1 MLPRGWSMIALFL
14 KSAASALSSV
24 ARVRAPLTIAKART
38 WGSLDAHAAVARR
51 RCSSWRILSASTNL
65 RRPARSSVTS
75 CRLRFVDESQAS
87 CSLQRHKLPADVL
100 IPREFFSELTCGDE
114 AGRAALPKKPV
125 DDSAGLH
132 EELGRDVCVNNEAHV
147 RYPEDR
153 ALL

>member
-1 MLPRGWSMIALFL
+1 MLLRVAVDAAPWLVDDPFVPEVGSQGVVICGKGASAGDNGQSENMMIIGRARRGGAKALFL
-14 KSAASALSSV
+14 V
-24 ARVRAPLTIAKART
+24 ADSF
-38 WGSLDAHAAVARR
+38 G
-51 RCSSWRILSASTNL
+51 
-65 RRPARSSVTS
+65 
-75 CRLRFVDESQAS
+75 VDESQAS